1 MKMTQQ
7 FRQKTK
13 AVKIILHRG
22 SGRRVKRFRPVNR
35 EALFYAVATGIFAE
49 QVAFNFG
56 GDRHEWM
63 TKVSQRAAQMLL
75 TFSQDQLEEWLFD
88 NVLLRDK

>member
-1 MKMTQQ
+1 MLKTQV
-7 FRQKTK
+7 
-13 AVKIILHRG
+13 AKITLHRG
-22 SGRRVKRFRPVNR
+22 SGLRVKRCRPVNR

-56 GDRHEWM
+56 GNRHEWM
-63 TKVSQRAAQMLL
+63 TKVSQRAAEMLL
-75 TFSQDQLEEWLFD
+75 TFSQHQIEEWLFD